1 MLKDKAV
8 ENLAA
13 GDLLVE
19 RGHPNAAASRYYYA
33 MFQAAVHRLNLK
45 GWKPGAVRSGAVD
58 WDHSMVL
65 NNLGRIGG
73 RWNE

>member
-13 GDLLVE
+13 GNLLVE
-19 RGHPNAAASRYYYA
+19 RGHANAAASRYYYA

-45 GWKPGAVRSGAVD
+45 GWRPGAVRSGAVD